1 MTPGFT
7 MKSVDDSNA
16 VHTVTIKLEPTEVQ
30 FLITV
35 LKSSSSILTAL
46 MTLQDSFPGLPSSPV
61 STDAIVNIT
70 ALADK
75 IEHQI

>member
-1 MTPGFT
+1 
-7 MKSVDDSNA
+7 MKSVDHSDA
-16 VHTVTIKLEPTEVQ
+16 IQTVTIKLDPIEVQ

-46 MTLQDSFPGLPSSPV
+46 TALQDSFPGLSPSPV

-70 ALADK
+70 ALAEK
-75 IEHQI
+75 IQQQI